1 MNESD
6 WFLWESWG
14 SCKDILLHKDVVQKH
29 WYQCTFLGSLIF
41 FCIWERTLAGI
52 NLQNWL
58 AWRVVMSAWTKGSS
72 ASCIGVICRSDYHW
86 LLLNFTEIQVIKPH
100 FFLLLYFCLPVL
112 PMDTGGKRPAVEAT
126 AVVLLYVQSLNSG
139 SESELCV

>member
-1 MNESD
+1 MRVIDFCESPEEAAKTFYSIRM
-6 WFLWESWG
+6 W
-14 SCKDILLHKDVVQKH
+14 CKSTDINVH
-29 WYQCTFLGSLIF
+29 FLGPLIF

-58 AWRVVMSAWTKGSS
+58 AWRVVMSAWTKASS
-72 ASCIGVICRSDYHW
+72 ASCIGVIYRSDYHW
-86 LLLNFTEIQVIKPH
+86 FLLNFAEIQVIKPH